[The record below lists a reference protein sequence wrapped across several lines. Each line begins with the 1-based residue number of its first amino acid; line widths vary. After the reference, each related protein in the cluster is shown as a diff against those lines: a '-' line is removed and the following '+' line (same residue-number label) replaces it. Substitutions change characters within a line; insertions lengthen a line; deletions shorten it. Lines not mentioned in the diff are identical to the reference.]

1 MAGIQIRLI
10 PPPKRLRRLTGH
22 CAHTRRV
29 TRHLAAPGRTE
40 SGAYRLTI
48 APGGITLQA
57 GTEEG
62 LFYAGQTLAQI
73 RRQCGSRLP
82 CLEITDWP
90 DFPVR
95 GFYHDVS
102 RGKVPTL
109 ETLLALAETCASYKL
124 NHLELYIEHTYA
136 FRNHPEVWKGADPLT
151 AEEIRALD
159 AHCAGLHID
168 LVPSFSTFGHFY
180 TWIHHKF
187 PELNE
192 LERDVSGEP
201 FNWWDRMAHY
211 TLDCRNPR
219 SIQLVREI
227 IREVRPLF
235 RSKFFNICAD
245 ETFDLGTGRNRALAE
260 KVGKG
265 RLYVDFLNQIMAAV
279 VEADA
284 IPLFWG
290 DVIGHHPGLLPEIRH
305 EAIALDWDYSP
316 ELRSSQA
323 GLMERSGR
331 KYFICPGVCG
341 WNLWLPDFQ
350 RAHKN
355 ITRFARHGKKHGA
368 SGLLNTDWG
377 DFGHINT
384 LGTSLPGL
392 ALGAAAAWNTHSRE
406 LAPGSFDASASRLVL
421 GDATGKL
428 LPLLKKYTTARKGS
442 WTTLSRMEQPPS
454 VDQRGQETDPATRL
468 PLDIFRH
475 TAKAHATA
483 LKTMRRLEPRI
494 EKILARSRPQDRLI
508 PGEIRAGLLGLQVME
523 EIHLLLHARR
533 KKIAALPVSPATTA
547 RRLHLLEKLLTTVW
561 KKRNKPSE
569 LSRIC
574 GVLRLLGSRIAS
586 APGPSPR

>member
-1 MAGIQIRLI
+1 MAGIQINLI
-10 PPPKRLRRLTGH
+10 PAPGRLRKLAGHCTRPRRLT
-22 CAHTRRV
+22 RS
-29 TRHLAAPGRTE
+29 LADVGRPE

-57 GTEEG
+57 PAQEG

-90 DFPVR
+90 AYPVR

-109 ETLLALAETCASYKL
+109 KTLLALAETCASFKL

-136 FRNHPEVWKGADPLT
+136 FRNHPEVWKNADPLT
-151 AEEIRALD
+151 ADEIRTLD
-159 AHCAGLHID
+159 ARCAELHID

-192 LERDVSGEP
+192 LERNVSGEP
-201 FNWWDRMAHY
+201 FNWWDRMLHY

-235 RSKFFNICAD
+235 RSKYFNICAD
-245 ETFDLGTGRNRALAE
+245 ETFDLGTGRNKALAE
-260 KVGKG
+260 KAGKG

-279 VEADA
+279 KEAGA

-290 DVIGHHPGLLPEIRH
+290 DVIGHHPGLLPEIAR

-316 ELRSSQA
+316 DLRNTKA
-323 GLMERSGR
+323 GLMEKSGR
-331 KYFICPGVCG
+331 NYFVCPGTSG
-341 WNLWLPDFQ
+341 WNMWLPDFQ
-350 RAHKN
+350 KAHLN
-355 ITRFARHGKKHGA
+355 ITRLARHGRKHGA

-392 ALGAAAAWNTHSRE
+392 ALGAAAAWNTGIRGLS
-406 LAPGSFDASASRLVL
+406 PSSFDAAVSRLVL
-421 GDATGKL
+421 GDASGKL
-428 LPLLKKYTTARKGS
+428 LPLLKKYATARKGS
-442 WTTLSRMEQPPS
+442 WTALSRMEQPVS
-454 VDQRGQETDPATRL
+454 VDCQGQKTDPATGL
-468 PLDIFRH
+468 PPDIFQH
-475 TAKAHATA
+475 TARAHLSAW
-483 LKTMRRLEPRI
+483 KTMRKLEPRI
-494 EKILARSRPQDRLI
+494 EKILARIRPQDRLI
-508 PGEIRAGLLGLQVME
+508 KHEIRTGLLGLRVME
-523 EIHLLLHARR
+523 EVHLLLHARK
-533 KKIAALPVSPATTA
+533 KKIPGLPFAPHSTAL
-547 RRLHLLEKLLTTVW
+547 RLRGLERQLTFVW
-561 KKRNKPSE
+561 NQRNKPAE

-574 GVLRLLGSRIAS
+574 EVLHRLRSRIS
-586 APGPSPR
+586 AAAQP